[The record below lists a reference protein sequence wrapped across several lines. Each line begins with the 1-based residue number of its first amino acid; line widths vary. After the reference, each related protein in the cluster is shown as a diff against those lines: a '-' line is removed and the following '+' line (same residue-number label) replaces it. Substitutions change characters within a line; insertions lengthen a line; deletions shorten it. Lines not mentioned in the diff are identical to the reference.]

1 MKIYKDNFKLKYI
14 PFIYLKLLVMSTEK
28 LFKLYLN
35 SNVHPTVLTL
45 IYSIL
50 FCRNNFDM
58 KVYESFKDME
68 FSKFM
73 EMILSND
80 FQLKYKKEF
89 LTLYRVSFSLV
100 SEWYDNFF
108 NTNEISDEIKHIFIV
123 NNKDRFD
130 IADVL
135 NIIKS
140 KKLRFFI
147 YENIVKKEN
156 VLELFNNKKSFGEK
170 LYKEFV
176 IENINKYYEAIKNGN
191 TLRLLMQT
199 LYQYIF

>member
-35 SNVHPTVLTL
+35 SNVHPTVFTL
-45 IYSIL
+45 IYIIL

-108 NTNEISDEIKHIFIV
+108 NTNEISEEI
-123 NNKDRFD
+123 N
-130 IADVL
+130 
-135 NIIKS
+135 
-140 KKLRFFI
+140 
-147 YENIVKKEN
+147 
-156 VLELFNNKKSFGEK
+156 
-170 LYKEFV
+170 
-176 IENINKYYEAIKNGN
+176 
-191 TLRLLMQT
+191 
-199 LYQYIF
+199 YIFWFIAWEKSCY